1 SVSMSK
7 GWLFS
12 PTVLYLCKKKY
23 EMRYL
28 SFILFLLILQSC
40 NQSGTITFSGTIEGA
55 EDGSKVYFQ
64 NVNENSQPFD
74 IDTLEIQNGKFSFEI
89 DKQEQSKVGL
99 LNFRNLNTTLIF
111 FYERDNI
118 EADFDLNN
126 LYESTFKG
134 GKDNDLFNNFKEEL
148 LKFSNRK
155 TELQNEIDEARQAMS
170 NQDMIRLQT
179 EIALVSNEEQ
189 VFKKEFVNENINSL
203 LSLMLLNEMIAKKE
217 VSYDEVEK
225 LLEKRKNKNENVF
238 SKLVDVNKQLLKG
251 AEVGNQ
257 APEFSGP
264 TPEGDTLSLKEAM
277 GKITLIDF
285 WASWC
290 RPCRVENPNVVR
302 VHNQFKD
309 KGFNIISISLD
320 RPNQRAQ
327 WLKAIEDD
335 KMDWYHISNLN
346 YWDDP
351 IAREYGVR
359 SIPATFII
367 DENGKIVAKNVR
379 GGALA
384 QKVAEL
390 LAE

>member
-1 SVSMSK
+1 MQ
-7 GWLFS
+7 
-12 PTVLYLCKKKY
+12 KKY
-23 EMRYL
+23 KMRYL
-28 SFILFLLILQSC
+28 SFILILLLLQSC
-40 NQSGTITFSGTIEGA
+40 DQSSTITFSGTIDGA

-64 NVNENSQPFD
+64 NVNENNQPFD
-74 IDTLEIQNGKFSFEI
+74 IDTLEIRDGKFSFEI
-89 DKQEQSKVGL
+89 DKQKQTQVGL

-111 FYERDNI
+111 FYKNDNI
-118 EADFDLNN
+118 AANFDLNN

-134 GKDNDLFNNFKEEL
+134 GKDNDLFNEFKNEL
-148 LKFSNRK
+148 LKFNKRK
-155 TELQNEIDEARQAMS
+155 TELQNEMAEARQAMS
-170 NQDMIRLQT
+170 NNDLVRLQT
-179 EIALVSNEEQ
+179 EAALISNEEQ
-189 VFKKEFVNENINSL
+189 VFKKEFVDNNINSL
-203 LSLMLLNEMIAKKE
+203 LALMLLNEMIAKKE
-217 VSYDEVEK
+217 VTYNELEI
-225 LLEKRKNKNENVF
+225 LLEKRDKNNVENVF
-238 SKLVDVNKQLLKG
+238 SRLIEVNKQLLKG

-257 APEFSGP
+257 APDFSGP
-264 TPEGDTLSLKEAM
+264 TPDGDTLSLKDAM

-302 VHNQFKD
+302 VHNQYKD
-309 KGFNIISISLD
+309 KGFNIISVSLD

-335 KMDWYHISNLN
+335 KMDWYHVSNLK

-367 DENGKIVAKNVR
+367 DENGKIVAKNLR
-379 GGALA
+379 GPALG

-390 LAE
+390 LTE

>member
-1 SVSMSK
+1 
-7 GWLFS
+7 
-12 PTVLYLCKKKY
+12 
-23 EMRYL
+23 MRYL
-28 SFILFLLILQSC
+28 SFILILLFLQSC
-40 NQSGTITFSGTIEGA
+40 DQSGTITFSGTIDGA

-64 NVNENSQPFD
+64 NVNENNQPFD
-74 IDTLEIQNGKFSFEI
+74 IDTLEIRDGKFSFEI
-89 DKQEQSKVGL
+89 DKQKQTQVGL

-111 FYERDNI
+111 FYKNDDI
-118 EADFDLNN
+118 EANFDLNN

-134 GKDNDLFNNFKEEL
+134 GKDNDLFNGFKDEL
-148 LKFSNRK
+148 LKFNKRK
-155 TELQNEIDEARQAMS
+155 TELQNEMAEARQAMS
-170 NQDMIRLQT
+170 NNDLVRLQT
-179 EIALVSNEEQ
+179 EAALISNEEQ
-189 VFKKEFVNENINSL
+189 VFKKEFVDNNINSL
-203 LSLMLLNEMIAKKE
+203 LALMLLNEMIAKKE
-217 VSYDEVEK
+217 VTYNELEI
-225 LLEKRKNKNENVF
+225 LLEKRDKNNEENVF
-238 SKLVDVNKQLLKG
+238 SRLIEVNKQLLKG

-257 APEFSGP
+257 APDFSGP
-264 TPEGDTLSLKEAM
+264 TPDGDTLSLKDAM

-302 VHNQFKD
+302 VHNQYKD
-309 KGFNIISISLD
+309 KGFNIISVSLD

-335 KMDWYHISNLN
+335 KMDWYHVSNLK

-367 DENGKIVAKNVR
+367 DENGKIVAKNLR
-379 GGALA
+379 GPALG

-390 LAE
+390 LTE

>member
-1 SVSMSK
+1 
-7 GWLFS
+7 
-12 PTVLYLCKKKY
+12 
-23 EMRYL
+23 MRYL
-28 SFILFLLILQSC
+28 SFILILLLLQSC
-40 NQSGTITFSGTIEGA
+40 DQSSTITFSGTIDGA

-64 NVNENSQPFD
+64 NVNENNQPFD
-74 IDTLEIQNGKFSFEI
+74 IDTLEIRDGKFSFEI
-89 DKQEQSKVGL
+89 DKQKQTQVGL

-111 FYERDNI
+111 FYKNDNI
-118 EADFDLNN
+118 AANFDLNN

-134 GKDNDLFNNFKEEL
+134 GKDNDLFNEFKNEL
-148 LKFSNRK
+148 LKFNKRK
-155 TELQNEIDEARQAMS
+155 TELQNEMAEARQAMS
-170 NQDMIRLQT
+170 NNDLVRLQT
-179 EIALVSNEEQ
+179 EAALISNEEQ
-189 VFKKEFVNENINSL
+189 VFKKEFVDNNINSL
-203 LSLMLLNEMIAKKE
+203 LALMLLNEMIAKKE
-217 VSYDEVEK
+217 VTYNELEI
-225 LLEKRKNKNENVF
+225 LLEKRDKNNVENVF
-238 SKLVDVNKQLLKG
+238 SRLIEVNKQLLKG

-257 APEFSGP
+257 APDFSGP
-264 TPEGDTLSLKEAM
+264 TPDGDTLSLKDAM

-302 VHNQFKD
+302 VHNQYKD
-309 KGFNIISISLD
+309 KGFNIISVSLD

-335 KMDWYHISNLN
+335 KMDWYHVSNLK

-367 DENGKIVAKNVR
+367 DENGKIVAKNLR
-379 GGALA
+379 GPALG

-390 LAE
+390 LTE